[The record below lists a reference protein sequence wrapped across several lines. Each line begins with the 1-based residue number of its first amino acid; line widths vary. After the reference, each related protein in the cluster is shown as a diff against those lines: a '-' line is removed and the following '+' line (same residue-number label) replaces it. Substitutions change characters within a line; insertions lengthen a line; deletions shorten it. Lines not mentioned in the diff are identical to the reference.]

1 MYQDVHGEPRRGT
14 ENTELIET
22 IRNDLK
28 RLTLD
33 KKSSE
38 KAHKAMLSKA
48 LKMADTAVELDNAQD
63 FQGAR
68 SAYQEAW
75 NMLQQVVLRM
85 KGGKEKTRLEA
96 IVSLPQRSTVQLT
109 YKLLTHFHDIR
120 ARLILYVSESCLI
133 FSSGRRKVA
142 TRRRRGREPPR

>member
-1 MYQDVHGEPRRGT
+1 MHRNPPIRQSETKNQGQSIYQDVHGEPRRGT
-14 ENTELIET
+14 ENTEMIEA

-38 KAHKAMLSKA
+38 KAHQAMLSKA
-48 LKMADTAVELDNAQD
+48 LKKADTAVELDNAQD

-75 NMLQQVVLRM
+75 NMLQQVVIRM
-85 KGGKEKTRLEA
+85 KGDEEKTRLEA
-96 IVSLPQRSTVQLT
+96 MVSLHQGSTVQLT
-109 YKLLTHFHDIR
+109 YKLLTNSTISGQDLCSTFRR
-120 ARLILYVSESCLI
+120 AV
-133 FSSGRRKVA
+133 
-142 TRRRRGREPPR
+142 

>member
-14 ENTELIET
+14 ENTEMIEA

-38 KAHKAMLSKA
+38 KAHQAMLSKA
-48 LKMADTAVELDNAQD
+48 LKKADTAVELDNAQD
-63 FQGAR
+63 LQGAR

-75 NMLQQVVLRM
+75 NMLQQVVIRM
-85 KGGKEKTRLEA
+85 KGDEEKTRLEA
-96 IVSLPQRSTVQLT
+96 IVSLQQGSTVQLT
-109 YKLLTHFHDIR
+109 YTLLTQFHGIR
-120 ARLILYVSESCLI
+120 ARLMLYVSKSCLI

-142 TRRRRGREPPR
+142 RRRRRGREPPR